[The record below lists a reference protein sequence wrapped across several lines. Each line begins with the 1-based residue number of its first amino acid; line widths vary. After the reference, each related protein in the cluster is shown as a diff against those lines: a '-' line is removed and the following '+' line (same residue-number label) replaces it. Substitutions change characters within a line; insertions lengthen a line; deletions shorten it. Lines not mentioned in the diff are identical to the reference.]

1 MDPLANAKPPVWL
14 RHGSLA
20 ELPATVRTPA
30 YVPSDLT
37 PGIVHIGLGN
47 FHRAHQAWY
56 IHQLMQ
62 QGQSRDWA
70 IIGAGVRKYD
80 AEMREK
86 LLAQD
91 CLTTLIELDPNGIS
105 AEVIGPMIDYLPIE
119 DGHAALIAR
128 MADPA
133 IRIVSLT
140 VTEGGYFLD
149 VNTGA
154 FNPDHRDIRHDA
166 ENPKEPRTAFGAIVC
181 ALRQRWVNGLK
192 PFTALSCD
200 NLQGN
205 GAILRSCVVGLAR
218 MSDPDLADW
227 IDRNGA
233 FPDSMVDCIVPAT
246 TDKVISQCSALGV
259 KDRAPVSH
267 ENYRQWVIEDDFCAG
282 RPPLDHVGVTL
293 TRDVHSYE
301 TMKLRILN
309 GGHQLLANVGEILN
323 VPTISD
329 CMQDPDIAA
338 FFRKVQ
344 AEEILP
350 HVDAV
355 PETSAKEYLGLVERR
370 FSNTAIHD
378 TTRRVA
384 FDGSAR
390 HPGFLLPSLRD
401 ALKSDSPANGLAL
414 AEAFWCRMCAG
425 VRENGSEIGPNDPQW
440 ESLQKTAL
448 ASKAD
453 PELWL
458 EQRQYC
464 GNFGRGTRF
473 SETFAFWL
481 TAVWQ
486 RGSRTAIAEYVAGGS
501 SSRMVSSSGVI

>member
-1 MDPLANAKPPVWL
+1 MNPMADANSPVRL
-14 RHGSLA
+14 RRDSLSD
-20 ELPATVRTPA
+20 LPATVRTPA
-30 YVPSDLT
+30 YAPSDLT

-62 QGQSRDWA
+62 QGQAHDWA
-70 IIGAGVRKYD
+70 ILGAGMRNYD
-80 AEMREK
+80 AEMRER

-119 DGHAALIAR
+119 GGNAALILK
-128 MADPA
+128 MADPS

-149 VNTGA
+149 TNTGT
-154 FNPDHRDIRHDA
+154 FDTDHKDIRHDA
-166 ENPKEPRTAFGAIVC
+166 ANPNEPRTVFGAIVS
-181 ALRQRWVNGLK
+181 ALRQRRTNGVK

-205 GAILRSCVVGLAR
+205 GTILRNCVVGLAR

-227 IDRNGA
+227 IDQNSA
-233 FPDSMVDCIVPAT
+233 FPNSMVDCIVPAT
-246 TDKVISQCSALGV
+246 TEQVLSQCLALGV
-259 KDRAPVSH
+259 DDRAPVSH
-267 ENYRQWVIEDDFCAG
+267 ENFRQWVIEDDFCAG
-282 RPPLDHVGVTL
+282 RPPLEQVGVTL
-293 TRDVHSYE
+293 THNVHSYE

-309 GGHQLLANVGEILN
+309 GGHQLLANVGEILS

-329 CMQDPDIAA
+329 CMQDPDILA

-350 HVDAV
+350 HVEAV
-355 PETSAKEYLGLVERR
+355 PGITAKQYLGLVKRR
-370 FSNTAIHD
+370 FANNTIHD

-390 HPGFLLPSLRD
+390 HPGFILPSLRD
-401 ALKSDSPANGLAL
+401 VLASGFSANGLAL

-425 VRENGSEIGPNDPQW
+425 VREDGSVIAPNDPQW
-440 ESLQKTAL
+440 ESLRTTAL

-453 PELWL
+453 PEIWL
-458 EQRQYC
+458 EQRQYY
-464 GNFGRGTRF
+464 GDFGQSTHF
-473 SETFAFWL
+473 SRAFASWL
-481 TAVWQ
+481 SAIWQ
-486 RGSRTAIAEYVAGGS
+486 IGSRAVIAEYAANGS
-501 SSRMVSSSGVI
+501 ISR